1 MGSKNEPGNFD
12 CYHNA
17 LPDEPMFILLARDPS
32 APDLVVAWAT
42 ERQRQIEKGFRPRS
56 DQAMVDEAVR
66 CAANMRHWRVVNN
79 GAWRSPV
86 VPSTHQKSPGA

>member
-1 MGSKNEPGNFD
+1 MGSKNNPGTFD

-32 APDLVVAWAT
+32 APQLVDEWAT
-42 ERQRQIEKGFRPRS
+42 ERQRQIEKGYRPKS
-56 DQAMVDEAVR
+56 DQAMVDEAIR

-79 GAWRSPV
+79 GAWRSPQESKDT
-86 VPSTHQKSPGA
+86 P